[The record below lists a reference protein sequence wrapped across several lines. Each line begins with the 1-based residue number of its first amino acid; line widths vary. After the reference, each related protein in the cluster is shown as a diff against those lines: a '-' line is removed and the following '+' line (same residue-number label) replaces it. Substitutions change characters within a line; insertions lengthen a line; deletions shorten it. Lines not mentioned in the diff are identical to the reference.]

1 MCSRRERSA
10 GTSSRARCAVPNISY
25 GYGKL
30 DLVKSGTT
38 GVDDAAVAHFAF
50 SAPFPNPSA
59 TTSSFQF
66 TIPNED
72 LRSTNHFALEFVD
85 VRGRMVRVIPVP
97 TTYETQRITWDGKA
111 ADGSRA
117 PSGVYFARLVVND
130 RVAVQKFVRT
140 DI

>member
-1 MCSRRERSA
+1 M
-10 GTSSRARCAVPNISY
+10 PNISY

-30 DLVKSGTT
+30 DLVKGATT
-38 GVDDAAVAHFAF
+38 GVDEAAIARFAF
-50 SAPFPNPSA
+50 SAPFPNPSS

-66 TIPNED
+66 TIPSED
-72 LRSTNHFALEFVD
+72 LRPTNHLAIEFVD
-85 VRGRMVRVIPVP
+85 VRGRMIRVIPIP

-111 ADGSRA
+111 TDGTTA

-130 RVAVQKFVRT
+130 KVAVQKFVRT